1 MKGKRLL
8 IVDDEKNI
16 RLTLAQSLQSL
27 GVETETAVYAEEALY
42 KLAQNEYS
50 LVLLDLEL
58 PGMDGMEMLRRV
70 KRTRPEVPV
79 MIITAYGTEESSLE
93 ALKLG
98 AVDFVQKPF
107 SSKEIRARVSKA
119 LGLTSQPA

>member
-16 RLTLAQSLQSL
+16 RLTLSQSLQSL

-58 PGMDGMEMLRRV
+58 PGMDGLEMLKRV
-70 KRTRPEVPV
+70 RRTRPEVPV
-79 MIITAYGTEESSLE
+79 MIITAHGNAETSAE
-93 ALKLG
+93 ALALG

-107 SSKEIRARVSKA
+107 SSKEIRTRVSQA
-119 LGLTSQPA
+119 LEATSRSA